1 MGNVALRYRCGHK
14 ASRIYLSG
22 HCRHQR
28 QQKEKPD
35 AWAGL
40 VVVLALLMGQV
51 HGALRERYQL
61 FLLRKAWVYPFCT
74 TSPG

>member
-1 MGNVALRYRCGHK
+1 MRIVFWLVGLFAVA
-14 ASRIYLSG
+14 A
-22 HCRHQR
+22 
-28 QQKEKPD
+28 
-35 AWAGL
+35 A
-40 VVVLALLMGQV
+40 LALLMGQV